1 MEVRK
6 DFGDRLAASCRAIP
20 KEALH
25 MLLKRVLP
33 KTVATSTK
41 APQPRAAA
49 LADLMLDPNGLPA
62 PHMKAP
68 SNDGKWADTKGKVK
82 TRKPRV
88 PRWNILKIN
97 AHLNHAT
104 KSDRHWMAKAA
115 TWCAAPPT
123 GPRNTFGAQNLLNEW
138 GKPDIKLDIAWLVRQ
153 GYIELV
159 EGED

>member
-25 MLLKRVLP
+25 MLLKAVLP
-33 KTVATSTK
+33 KTVATKTK
-41 APQPRAAA
+41 APAPRAAA
-49 LADLMLDPNGLPA
+49 LSDLLPV

-68 SNDGKWADTKGKVK
+68 SKWGDTKGKVELK
-82 TRKPRV
+82 TRKPKV

-97 AHLNHAT
+97 AHLNHASN
-104 KSDRHWMAKAA
+104 SDRHWMAKAA
-115 TWCAAPPT
+115 TWCAAAPT
-123 GPRNTFGAQNLLNEW
+123 GPRNAFGAQNLLNDW
-138 GKPDIKLDIAWLVRQ
+138 GKPDVKLDIAWLVRR